1 MSGGCWREPSGGGCR
16 VSARGA
22 AAAGVVISPVGLSM
36 CRRRRGAVFS
46 VSADP
51 SFNLWQAGASF
62 GEARGLAR
70 LGVWRDHRRSWT
82 PIPRRQGCGSEC
94 KRQWIRPVDE
104 GPNPSGL
111 L

>member
-1 MSGGCWREPSGGGCR
+1 
-16 VSARGA
+16 
-22 AAAGVVISPVGLSM
+22 
-36 CRRRRGAVFS
+36 VFS

-51 SFNLWQAGASF
+51 NLGEAGASF

-70 LGVWRDHRRSWT
+70 LGVGGSSQDLDPEPTAPGMR
-82 PIPRRQGCGSEC
+82 SEC
-94 KRQWIRPVDE
+94 KRLWIRPVDE